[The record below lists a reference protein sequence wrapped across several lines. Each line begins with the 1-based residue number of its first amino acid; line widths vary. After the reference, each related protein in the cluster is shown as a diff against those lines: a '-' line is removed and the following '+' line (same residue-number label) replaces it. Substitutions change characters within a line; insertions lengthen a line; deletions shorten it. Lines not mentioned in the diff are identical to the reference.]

1 MSYEKVVCT
10 GGAGVLGSVFVD
22 QMKDRAQV
30 RVVDTKAPA
39 PGVDYVE
46 ASILDYAALKQ
57 AFTGADAVVHL
68 AAVSN
73 PRITSQET
81 TFHVNVQGTWAVLQA
96 AEDAGVKRV
105 VVASSDATTGLLY
118 NPPGWAPQFLPI
130 DETHPL
136 RPIEAYSLS
145 KEVTEAIARSYA
157 NRGKLDVLVIRPTHI
172 MFPDE
177 YPVIR
182 QKGADVS
189 NYHLWT
195 YVSPQDV
202 SQGFRL
208 ALEAKGVRHDTFF
221 ITAADGLNERPTLEL
236 LRERYGTVPP
246 LRDADRFE
254 KLPTASIFSTRHA
267 QDVLG
272 YQPTSN
278 WRDMVA
284 SIGA

>member
-1 MSYEKVVCT
+1 MGFEKVVCT
-10 GGAGVLGSVFVD
+10 GGAGVLGRVFVD
-22 QMKDRAQV
+22 QMRDRAQV
-30 RVVDTKAPA
+30 RVVDTKDAA
-39 PGVDYVE
+39 PGVDFVA

-57 AFTGADAVVHL
+57 AFAGSDAVVHL

-118 NPPGWAPQFLPI
+118 NPPGWGPQSLPI

-157 NRGKLDVLVIRPTHI
+157 NRGKMEVLIIRPTHI

-182 QKGADVS
+182 SKGADVN

-208 ALEAKGVRHDTFF
+208 ALEVKGVRHDTFF
-221 ITAADGLNERPTLEL
+221 ITADDGLNERPTLEML
-236 LRERYGTVPP
+236 KERYGTVPP
-246 LRDADRFE
+246 LRNPARFE
-254 KLPTASIFSTRHA
+254 QLPTASIFDTSHA
-267 QDVLG
+267 REVLG